1 MVFKKCDMA
10 EQLLRNPTALSQMR
24 EENSRKSKPSF
35 QKLWSSPWTIR
46 SYPPYLL
53 SLIEFSME
61 WPNCLALPPEC
72 LLVHLDESF
81 EADIGE
87 SVSCIETQN

>member
-10 EQLLRNPTALSQMR
+10 EQLLRNPTALAQMR

-35 QKLWSSPWTIR
+35 RKLWSSPWTKVLSTLSPLPNR
-46 SYPPYLL
+46 VLHGMPQLSGPPT
-53 SLIEFSME
+53 
-61 WPNCLALPPEC
+61 EC
-72 LLVHLDESF
+72 LLVHLNESF